1 MARIWE
7 QLVVNLRPGAADDF
21 AFSATKWLF
30 VTRFLSNL
38 AIIIVFSADLWLF
51 IDKL

>member
-1 MARIWE
+1 MAGIRE
-7 QLVVNLRPGAADDF
+7 QLVVNLRPEVRRYPI
-21 AFSATKWLF
+21 SAIKRLF
-30 VTRFLSNL
+30 VTRFLSNS